1 MTTRQ
6 LLRTQI
12 ERRLKPWYTLE
23 RRKPAAGWVRTLRDA
38 LGMSAAQLAA
48 RMGISRQAVADLET
62 RERAGTATLAALQK
76 AAEEMQCDL
85 VYALVPRKGLTK
97 TMEDQAH
104 QAAVQEL
111 SSVAHSMRL
120 EDQATE
126 PDALQALLRAR
137 VEELLLNERQL
148 WRLPRQQGSKRAA
161 RE

>member
-1 MTTRQ
+1 
-6 LLRTQI
+6 
-12 ERRLKPWYTLE
+12 
-23 RRKPAAGWVRTLRDA
+23 
-38 LGMSAAQLAA
+38 MSAAQLAA

-85 VYALVPRKGLTK
+85 VYALVPRKDLTK

-148 WRLPRQQGSKRAA
+148 WRLPRQQGSKRAP